1 MKNTVENLGYK
12 DIQKFTFHDL
22 LIPRLLSKTTEAAQ
36 YRESWGSS
44 IPDFDHQRLL
54 VLVAPCGRG
63 AKPLVNL
70 LTSVLLF
77 ALVCITRQCTQLRSG
92 EPLECDCAC

>member
-22 LIPRLLSKTTEAAQ
+22 LIPRLLSSATPTEAAQ

-44 IPDFDHQRLL
+44 IPDFDH
-54 VLVAPCGRG
+54 
-63 AKPLVNL
+63 
-70 LTSVLLF
+70 
-77 ALVCITRQCTQLRSG
+77 
-92 EPLECDCAC
+92 